1 MTTPRQAVEMAL
13 QGGFPG
19 KIPFTIYASKLP
31 RCRLERDLRNRG
43 LCPVERRVPVV
54 SAVSPHVQVR
64 QCTSSETGKTLVTT
78 TYETPVGTV
87 QTVSEPAGFTS
98 WMHEKMFKTADD
110 YKVIRFLVSDE
121 QYRPCYEGFR
131 QAEAE
136 DGGDSIFRVG
146 LGLEPLQCFVS
157 GNFMDMQTFCY
168 EWMDHRDEILDI
180 AAVIRAKR
188 LQVAV
193 LIADSP
199 ASHANYGGN
208 VTVEV
213 IGIEAFRQ
221 YYIPCYNEVAEIFH
235 AKGKKLGTHLDGNNK
250 LIAAD
255 VAASDLDYIEAFTPA
270 PDTDLTLA
278 EARSLWR
285 NKVLWLN
292 FPSSLHL
299 KNNDEIIALT
309 EEMFRTVSDH
319 SGILMGVT
327 EDMPPFRHL
336 ESCRAIMDA
345 LDRIR

>member
-1 MTTPRQAVEMAL
+1 MMTPRQAVETAL
-13 QGGFPG
+13 HGGFSG

-54 SAVSPHVQVR
+54 SAVSPNVKIR
-64 QCTSSETGKTLVTT
+64 QSTSSETGKTLVTT
-78 TYETPVGTV
+78 VYETPVGSV
-87 QTVSEPAGFTS
+87 QTVTEPAGFIS
-98 WMHEKMFKTADD
+98 WMHEKMFKTPDD
-110 YKVIRFLVSDE
+110 YKVIQFIVEDE
-121 QYRPCYEGFR
+121 QYRPCYERFL

-136 DGGDSIFRVG
+136 DDGDSIFRVG

-157 GNFMDMQTFCY
+157 GSFMDMQTFCY
-168 EWMDHRDEILDI
+168 EWMDHRDEILNI

-188 LQVAV
+188 LQVAA

-213 IGIEAFRQ
+213 IGLDAFRQ

-235 AKGKKLGTHLDGNNK
+235 AKGKKLGTHLDGNNR

-270 PDTDLTLA
+270 PDTDLSLA
-278 EARSLWR
+278 EARRLWP

-299 KNNDEIIALT
+299 KNDAEIIALT
-309 EEMFRTVSDH
+309 EEMFRSVPDH
-319 SGILMGVT
+319 AGILMGVT

-336 ESCRAIMDA
+336 NSCRAIMDA
-345 LDRIR
+345 LERIA